1 MQREEIHHISRHSNL
16 KKEALAKA
24 LEEHVYNDKKAW
36 KKFLNVF
43 ILSLGIGF
51 TVAGVIFFFAYNWAD
66 LHKFVKLGLV
76 EGILLLTMIPVLL
89 RRIDVKTRKSI
100 LTGVSVLVGV
110 LFAVYGQIYQT
121 GANAYD
127 FFLVWTV
134 FITLWVII
142 ADFAALWLLY
152 LVLINVTFILYTQQV
167 APDWST
173 LTICLILFVTH
184 LLIRITTGFLKNNSI
199 PHWFNKVV
207 SLAAV
212 SYATIGM
219 VSGIFEFYDPLIFGL
234 LLIIAISYV
243 MGVRYGVQS
252 KSVFY
257 VSIISF
263 SILIIISALLLELS
277 DQEAMFLMVS
287 LFIVFGVLFTVKH
300 MIDLQK
306 KWANEK

>member
-1 MQREEIHHISRHSNL
+1 MG
-16 KKEALAKA
+16 
-24 LEEHVYNDKKAW
+24 D
-36 KKFLNVF
+36 
-43 ILSLGIGF
+43 
-51 TVAGVIFFFAYNWAD
+51 
-66 LHKFVKLGLV
+66 
-76 EGILLLTMIPVLL
+76 
-89 RRIDVKTRKSI
+89 
-100 LTGVSVLVGV
+100 
-110 LFAVYGQIYQT
+110 
-121 GANAYD
+121 
-127 FFLVWTV
+127 
-134 FITLWVII
+134 
-142 ADFAALWLLY
+142 
-152 LVLINVTFILYTQQV
+152 
-167 APDWST
+167 
-173 LTICLILFVTH
+173 
-184 LLIRITTGFLKNNSI
+184 FLKNNSI

-219 VSGIFEFYDPLIFGL
+219 VSGIFGLYDPLIFGL

>member
-1 MQREEIHHISRHSNL
+1 M
-16 KKEALAKA
+16 
-24 LEEHVYNDKKAW
+24 
-36 KKFLNVF
+36 
-43 ILSLGIGF
+43 
-51 TVAGVIFFFAYNWAD
+51 
-66 LHKFVKLGLV
+66 
-76 EGILLLTMIPVLL
+76 
-89 RRIDVKTRKSI
+89 
-100 LTGVSVLVGV
+100 
-110 LFAVYGQIYQT
+110 
-121 GANAYD
+121 
-127 FFLVWTV
+127 
-134 FITLWVII
+134 
-142 ADFAALWLLY
+142 
-152 LVLINVTFILYTQQV
+152 
-167 APDWST
+167 
-173 LTICLILFVTH
+173 
-184 LLIRITTGFLKNNSI
+184 
-199 PHWFNKVV
+199 V

-287 LFIVFGVLFTVKH
+287 LFIVFGVLSTVKH